1 MHAAGYPSHV
11 RSTPGAAIDQIIMAI
26 DQLASDLEA
35 HPGGA
40 QHASSQHAARIADIW
55 QMVTSLDPDLAR
67 RVSGYTTLAGAADD
81 ADPS

>member
-1 MHAAGYPSHV
+1 MHAAGYPSPV
-11 RSTPGAAIDQIIMAI
+11 RSIPGAAIDQIIMAI
-26 DQLASDLEA
+26 DQLASDVRA
-35 HPGGA
+35 DPGSA

-55 QMVTSLDPDLAR
+55 GMVTSLDPDLAR